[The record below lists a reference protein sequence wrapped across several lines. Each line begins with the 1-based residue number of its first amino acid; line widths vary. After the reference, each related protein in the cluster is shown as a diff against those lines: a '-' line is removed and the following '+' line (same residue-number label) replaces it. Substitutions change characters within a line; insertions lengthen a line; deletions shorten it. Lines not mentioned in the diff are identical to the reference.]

1 MNIGVILTVINILV
15 HIECFVRAIMSPMA
29 WFAQL
34 AAKLLTLPT
43 GEQDLLV
50 LVDLAELFVSA
61 AAGDVMLVVV
71 MVLTMMGV
79 LRTQVRTLQIDSSLE

>member
-1 MNIGVILTVINILV
+1 
-15 HIECFVRAIMSPMA
+15 MSPMA